1 MIVVDVVVEEEHS
14 VDFSVVD
21 ARNVVVEEELVRII
35 DDDDTVLWWVEKAA
49 AEEQDAL
56 TRSAAERMLLENFMV
71 AGWLLVIWTRDE

>member
-1 MIVVDVVVEEEHS
+1 MIVVVDVVVEEEHS

-35 DDDDTVLWWVEKAA
+35 DDKVLWWVEKAA

-71 AGWLLVIWTRDE
+71 AVGLAMNTR

>member
-1 MIVVDVVVEEEHS
+1 MIVVVVVVEEEHS

-21 ARNVVVEEELVRII
+21 ARNVVEELVRII
-35 DDDDTVLWWVEKAA
+35 DDKVLWWVEKAA

-71 AGWLLVIWTRDE
+71 AGC

>member
-1 MIVVDVVVEEEHS
+1 MEEEHS
-14 VDFSVVD
+14 ADFSVVD
-21 ARNVVVEEELVRII
+21 ARNVVEEELVRI

-71 AGWLLVIWTRDE
+71 AVGYMNAR

>member
-1 MIVVDVVVEEEHS
+1 VIVVVVVEEHS

-21 ARNVVVEEELVRII
+21 ARNVVEELVRII
-35 DDDDTVLWWVEKAA
+35 DDDDSVLWWVEKAA

-71 AGWLLVIWTRDE
+71 AVGLAMNTR